1 MLQSTLLSIAII
13 TFGATTAQFQTAGEN
28 FQIRQNSRQKPQIPA
43 GADSQMLRTMS
54 KEWVVGLYATMLEQ
68 NATDNSARMFAEA
81 LRDRADNSGVPA
93 HVYEAI
99 INELSSGTDR
109 SVQCGEGGCLVPLS
123 LQKIWNYGCWCNM
136 GANLL
141 KGVGIVIDDYDQAC
155 QNMQRCLRCA
165 ELDGEFGGYEC
176 EPKTTTYS
184 ATMQFNGQTM
194 LANCD
199 VLNNGNPCGTSLCTC
214 ETQFIS
220 EVMDNL
226 WNGAVYSSDNLHSE
240 GFDKDSSCIHGI
252 AGQPVF
258 ECCGLY
264 PKRFPYNVNQQD
276 CCTDDVTYG
285 KAYNPTTQECCD
297 GKSVADAASC
307 A

>member
-1 MLQSTLLSIAII
+1 MLQKSTLLSIALT
-13 TFGATTAQFQTAGEN
+13 TFGATTVNAQFRNPKQLPSEISSN
-28 FQIRQNSRQKPQIPA
+28 LNPNNP
-43 GADSQMLRTMS
+43 MLRTMS
-54 KEWVVGLYATMLEQ
+54 KEWVVSIYATMLEQ
-68 NATDNSARMFAEA
+68 NATDNTSKMFAEA
-81 LRDRADNSGVPA
+81 LRDRADNSGVPE

-99 INELSSGTDR
+99 INELSAGTDR
-109 SVQCGEGGCLVPLS
+109 SVQCGENGCQVPLS
-123 LQKIWNYGCWCNM
+123 LKKIWNYGCWCNM
-136 GANLL
+136 GSNLL
-141 KGVGIVIDDYDQAC
+141 KGIGIVIDDYDHAC

-165 ELDGEFGGYEC
+165 EMDAEFGGYDC
-176 EPKTTTYS
+176 NPKTTSYS
-184 ATMQFNGQTM
+184 AQMMFNGETM

-199 VLNNGNPCGTSLCTC
+199 VLNQGNPCGTSLCTC

-226 WNGAVYSSDNLHSE
+226 WNGAVYSSLNLHSE
-240 GFDKDSSCIHGI
+240 GFDKDASCMHGI
-252 AGQPVF
+252 AGQPVY

-285 KAYNPTTQECCD
+285 KAYNPATQECCD
-297 GKSVADAASC
+297 GKGVADLAGC

>member
-1 MLQSTLLSIAII
+1 MLQKSILLVIAG
-13 TFGATTAQFQTAGEN
+13 TSVVYS
-28 FQIRQNSRQKPQIPA
+28 QN
-43 GADSQMLRTMS
+43 LRSMP
-54 KEWVVGLYATMLEQ
+54 KGWVVNLYSKMLIN
-68 NATDNSARMFAEA
+68 NATDNTSKMFAEA
-81 LRDRADNSGVPA
+81 MKQRAESSGVPD

-99 INELSSGTDR
+99 ISELSQGQDR
-109 SVQCGEGGCLVPLS
+109 SVQCGENGCQVPLN

-141 KGVGIVIDDYDQAC
+141 KGIGLVIDDYDQAC

-165 ELDGEFGGYEC
+165 EMDADKNGYDC
-176 EPKTTTYS
+176 NPRTDDYT
-184 ATMQFNGQTM
+184 ARMRFNGKSL

-199 VLNNGNPCGTSLCTC
+199 EMNEGNPCGTSLCTC

-226 WNGAVYSSDNLHSE
+226 WSGAFYDSSNLHE
-240 GFDKDSSCIHGI
+240 NGFERETSCMSGVI
-252 AGQPVF
+252 GQPQF

-264 PKRFPYNVNQQD
+264 PQRFPYNVNQQD

-285 KAYNPTTQECCD
+285 KSYNPATQECCD
-297 GKSVADAASC
+297 GKSVADLASC

>member
-1 MLQSTLLSIAII
+1 MLQSTLLSIAMT
-13 TFGATTAQFQTAGEN
+13 TFGVTTAQKFPINAN
-28 FQIRQNSRQKPQIPA
+28 RP
-43 GADSQMLRTMS
+43 MLRTMS

-81 LRDRADNSGVPA
+81 LRDRADNSGVPS

-99 INELSSGTDR
+99 INELTPAR

-165 ELDGEFGGYEC
+165 QLDGEFGGYSC
-176 EPKTTTYS
+176 EPKSTTYS
-184 ATMQFNGQTM
+184 ATMQFNGNSM
-194 LANCD
+194 IANCD
-199 VLNNGNPCGTSLCTC
+199 SLNNGNPCGTSLCTC

-226 WNGAVYSSDNLHSE
+226 WNGAVYSSDNLHSQ
-240 GFDKDSSCIHGI
+240 GFDKDTSCIHGVS
-252 AGQPVF
+252 GQPVF